1 MKKFISVILLLC
13 AVLGALTACSGKNG
27 DGEISQIPVNDAQLN
42 KIASFGITY
51 KTQRIVV
58 YAHAN
63 NYVKYVVADYEN
75 EKRPQ
80 NAHIISIIM
89 KKRTAR
95 QRRSLKAPPLSLT
108 IRRGSSP

>member
-27 DGEISQIPVNDAQLN
+27 DGEISQIPVNDAQLD

-63 NYVKYVVADYEN
+63 NYV
-75 EKRPQ
+75 
-80 NAHIISIIM
+80 
-89 KKRTAR
+89 
-95 QRRSLKAPPLSLT
+95 
-108 IRRGSSP
+108 

>member
-27 DGEISQIPVNDAQLN
+27 DGEISQIPVNDAQLD

-75 EKRPQ
+75 EK
-80 NAHIISIIM
+80 
-89 KKRTAR
+89 KTAEC
-95 QRRSLKAPPLSLT
+95 SYYFYNN
-108 IRRGSSP
+108 